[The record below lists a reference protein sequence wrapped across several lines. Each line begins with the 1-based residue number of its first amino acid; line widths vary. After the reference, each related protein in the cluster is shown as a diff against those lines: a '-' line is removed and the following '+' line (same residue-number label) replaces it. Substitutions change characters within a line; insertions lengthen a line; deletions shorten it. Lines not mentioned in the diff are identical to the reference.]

1 MKIVLEANMV
11 DECYEYLM
19 HQNSFTNVVREVP
32 FLSRCIDMVM
42 VTQENET
49 ITVEFKIK
57 NWRHALEQVK
67 SHKLGADR
75 AYICLPIKKPSEG
88 LLNALIKEHVGLY
101 LYSPDNQETM
111 YEYLPAPSNSSKV
124 EAFASLLHEKI
135 SYITES
141 CMA

>member
-1 MKIVLEANMV
+1 MLEAAMV
-11 DECYEYLM
+11 DECYEYLIRL
-19 HQNSFTNVVREVP
+19 NSFSHIVREVP

-42 VTQENET
+42 ITQENQT

-67 SHKLGADR
+67 SHKLGADKV
-75 AYICLPIKKPSEG
+75 YICLPTKKPSAE
-88 LLNALIKEHVGLY
+88 LLNALMEEQVGLY
-101 LYSPDNQETM
+101 LYSPDSKETM
-111 YEYLPAPSNSSKV
+111 HEYLAAPKNSSKV

-135 SYITES
+135 NYITEN

>member
-11 DECYEYLM
+11 DECYEYLI
-19 HQNSFTNVVREVP
+19 QLNSFTNIVREVP

-42 VTQENET
+42 ITQENET

-75 AYICLPIKKPSEG
+75 AYICLPIKKPSDE
-88 LLNALIKEHVGLY
+88 LLSALTQEHVGLY

-111 YEYLPAPSNSSKV
+111 YEYFPAPRNFSKI
-124 EAFASLLHEKI
+124 EAFASILHEKI
-135 SYITES
+135 CYITEN